1 MIKTLQ
7 QYKFLSIF
15 IVCVHALYFF
25 TALHF
30 KGIYTVDSE
39 GYLYLANNLMEYQSV
54 YAGNLFQPLLVD
66 YFALRPPLYGY
77 FIAFSKAVYA
87 SDFTVLFFQNIL
99 SLGLFFYLLKLLRH
113 LAISTKITHIVI
125 PVYLILYPAHFVYT
139 NTIMSE
145 TLFEVLI
152 FALFYHTYLF
162 YTKPSVWR
170 IFVIS
175 LIIGLAMLTK
185 PVAILIGL
193 VIIGL
198 IVFIKP
204 FKISYILVGVS
215 IPFIAYFSYGYA
227 VKAETG
233 YFQFTSMKSFATLRC
248 LVKYSAADVYGSDYA
263 DSLCTAIYDGGNQ
276 QATVAERFN
285 YIDSSSNRFLL
296 NHKLAFAK
304 IYLKG
309 CGVYLLDPGRYDLYK
324 LINQN
329 NDHVSGM
336 FETLHQHGARA
347 MVKYL
352 FKINPLGLLILGLLF
367 CWNIVVVIA
376 FAAMVFKVNNYA
388 VIKWLIVLFVLYFIF
403 TTGMMGISRYRVH
416 VFPLL
421 LLAFCLWAN
430 QSAYI
435 KKILHD

>member
-15 IVCVHALYFF
+15 IVCIHALYFF

-30 KGIYTVDSE
+30 RGIYTVDSD
-39 GYLYLANNLMEYQSV
+39 GYLFLANNLIEYQSV
-54 YAGNLFQPLLVD
+54 YAGNLFQPLQVD

-77 FIAFSKAVYA
+77 FIAFCKAVYV

-113 LAISTKITHIVI
+113 LAISTKVTHIVI
-125 PVYLILYPAHFVYT
+125 PLYLILYPAHFVYT

-162 YTKPSVWR
+162 YTKPSLWR
-170 IFVIS
+170 VFIIS
-175 LIIGLAMLTK
+175 LIIGMAMLTK

-193 VIIGL
+193 IIIGL
-198 IVFIKP
+198 MVFAKP
-204 FKISYILVGVS
+204 FKISYVLVGAC
-215 IPFIAYFSYGYA
+215 IPCIAYFSYGYA

-276 QATVAERFN
+276 QATVAARFN
-285 YIDSSSNRFLL
+285 YIDSNSNRFLL
-296 NHKLAFAK
+296 NHKLAFVK

-336 FETLHQHGARA
+336 FETLHQHGVKA
-347 MVKYL
+347 MMEYL
-352 FKINPLGLLILGLLF
+352 FKINPIGLLILGLLF
-367 CWNIVVVIA
+367 CWNMIVVIA
-376 FAAMVFKVNNYA
+376 FAALVFKVNNYT

-416 VFPLL
+416 IFPLL

-430 QSAYI
+430 QSAFI
-435 KKILHD
+435 KKLLHD

>member
-15 IVCVHALYFF
+15 IVCIHVLYFF
-25 TALHF
+25 VALHF

-39 GYLYLANNLMEYQSV
+39 GYLYLANNLIEYQSV
-54 YAGNLFQPLLVD
+54 YAGNLLQPLLVD

-77 FIAFSKAVYA
+77 FIAFSKAIYA
-87 SDFTVLFFQNIL
+87 SDFTVLFLQNIL
-99 SLGLFFYLLKLLRH
+99 SLGLFFYLLKLLKH
-113 LAISTKITHIVI
+113 LAIPAKVSNIVI

-145 TLFEVLI
+145 TVFEVLI
-152 FALFYHTYLF
+152 FALFYHTYFL
-162 YTKPSVWR
+162 YTKPSLSRV
-170 IFVIS
+170 FVIS

-185 PVAILIGL
+185 PVAILIGFI
-193 VIIGL
+193 IIGL
-198 IVFIKP
+198 MVFIKP
-204 FKISYILVGVS
+204 FKISYVLVGVC
-215 IPFIAYFSYGYA
+215 IPCIAYFSYGYA

-248 LVKYSAADVYGSDYA
+248 LVKYSAADVYGSSYA
-263 DSLCTAIYDGGNQ
+263 DSLCTSIYDGGNKQ
-276 QATVAERFN
+276 VTVAERFN
-285 YIDSSSNRFLL
+285 YIDSSSNQFLF
-296 NHKLAFAK
+296 NHKLALAK

-336 FETLHQHGARA
+336 FETLHQQGVKA

-352 FKINPLGLLILGLLF
+352 FKINPIGLLVLGLLF
-367 CWNIVVVIA
+367 CWNIIVVIA
-376 FAAMVFKVNNYA
+376 FTAMVFKVNNP
-388 VIKWLIVLFVLYFIF
+388 IKWLVVLFVLYFIF

-416 VFPLL
+416 IFPLL
-421 LLAFCLWAN
+421 LLSFCLCAN
-430 QSAYI
+430 QSNFI
-435 KKILHD
+435 KKHLHD